1 MAARKREASDLL
13 SPLAAPPP
21 SSTKR
26 KKRATINCGR
36 RQDECVYKE
45 TRVTTR
51 DERCS
56 SPGLWLYCSVVVV
69 AAFII
74 GIEWF
79 NMRHDTHR
87 GCASICVLS
96 RPTACALAV
105 FVRSF
110 EVFRY
115 PLPKTQLVTSPYNG
129 IGNYIL
135 YKLIKLATDKLYLI
149 GF

>member
-1 MAARKREASDLL
+1 MQIGYALSMTMRREMAWRTVQGHEMTCAAAEQQDRQPDTVMVRSAQARRGILRGIAIDWRWGDAVWRRASERRATFCR
-13 SPLAAPPP
+13 PLAAPP

-79 NMRHDTHR
+79 NM
-87 GCASICVLS
+87 S
-96 RPTACALAV
+96 
-105 FVRSF
+105 
-110 EVFRY
+110 
-115 PLPKTQLVTSPYNG
+115 
-129 IGNYIL
+129 
-135 YKLIKLATDKLYLI
+135 
-149 GF
+149 